1 MSFRPDTLRAAEA
14 ERDFG
19 FSSKVGLQETV
30 AHIKAAHA
38 KRLGGSLQAQ

>member
-30 AHIKAAHA
+30 AHIKAAHTA
-38 KRLGGSLQAQ
+38 RLRGARRA